1 MFTMITF
8 QNLSLDPF
16 YNQAFEEV
24 IFETVFDDDV
34 FLLWRNH
41 PAVVVGCYQNICREV
56 NIRALQKEQ
65 IPVIRRM
72 TGGGTVYHDLGNV
85 NYTLIL
91 QNQSGIDYDLCLSLV
106 IHALNAIG
114 IPARKNRTCD
124 IAIGDG
130 KISGSAQRIA
140 RGRLLHHGTLLFQS
154 DLSRL
159 DQITTHHKNDH
170 FKTKGTL
177 SDICTVTNIS
187 EHIEHPWSVEQ
198 FMEQLLFQVIPDQ
211 DHFRSLTKE
220 QEEMVLQLKKE
231 KYESW
236 KWTWGSSNSR

>member
-56 NIRALQKEQ
+56 R
-65 IPVIRRM
+65 
-72 TGGGTVYHDLGNV
+72 
-85 NYTLIL
+85 
-91 QNQSGIDYDLCLSLV
+91 
-106 IHALNAIG
+106 
-114 IPARKNRTCD
+114 
-124 IAIGDG
+124 